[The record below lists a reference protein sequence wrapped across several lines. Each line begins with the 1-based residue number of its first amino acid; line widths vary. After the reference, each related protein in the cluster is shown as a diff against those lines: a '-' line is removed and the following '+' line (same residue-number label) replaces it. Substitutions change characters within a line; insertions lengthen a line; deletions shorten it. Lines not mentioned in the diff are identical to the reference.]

1 MLLMVELDMC
11 CYNKANLWHLVHMDS
26 PRLKKYAQIE
36 KEMLAIVCGYEK
48 FDQYVYG
55 HKVTVENNHKP
66 LSEYISKTHS
76 HSTQEITTDAP
87 STTKV

>member
-1 MLLMVELDMC
+1 
-11 CYNKANLWHLVHMDS
+11 
-26 PRLKKYAQIE
+26 
-36 KEMLAIVCGYEK
+36 MLAIVCGYEK

-55 HKVTVENNHKP
+55 HKVTVENDHKP

-87 STTKV
+87 STTEV